1 MCLRNMSP
9 DAGFYNGTRMVMN
22 YVRNNKIL
30 KCTIIHGS
38 NAGEEISIP
47 RIKLLPQAL
56 TNHPCESET
65 LQFPVRLA
73 YIMTINKSQGPTLV
87 KLGVWM
93 VTEVFGHGQLYVAA
107 SITGG
112 CGTVMFAPFITVNFI
127 CIVFWYS
134 SLFMSP
140 LAHEGGP
147 CFLHSILRTVFTT
160 ITGTDLAGKP
170 EPERTSHAEI
180 LLGM

>member
-22 YVRNNKIL
+22 DVRNNKIL

-47 RIKLLPQAL
+47 RIKLRPQAL
-56 TNHPCESET
+56 TNHPCESER
-65 LQFPVRLA
+65 LQFPVRMA
-73 YIMTINKSQGPTLV
+73 YVMTINKIQGQTLV

-93 VTEVFGHGQLYVAA
+93 FTAVFGHGKLYVAT

-112 CGTVMFAPFITVNFI
+112 CGTFMFSPFINVNYI
-127 CIVFWYS
+127 CIILWYS
-134 SLFMSP
+134 SLFMSR
-140 LAHEGGP
+140 LAHEGRP
-147 CFLHSILRTVFTT
+147 CFLHSILRAVFTT
-160 ITGTDLAGKP
+160 ITGTDLVGLP
-170 EPERTSHAEI
+170 EPE
-180 LLGM
+180 